1 MHATN
6 EALALA
12 WLYLDRP
19 RRTERVLRG
28 LGHVL
33 VVVYVLW
40 DVVTFGAW
48 VFGEYLY
55 APAVLT
61 PPVLGPPVAVAAFYL
76 LPAPAVGVTVR
87 VRRLEACLVASPD
100 RTPLSVAGTE
110 GHNTLP
116 HHYRITNELR
126 GSGPE

>member
-28 LGHVL
+28 LGRVL
-33 VVVYVLW
+33 VVVVYVLW

-61 PPVLGPPVAVAAFYL
+61 SPVLGPPVAVAAFYL

-87 VRRLEACLVASPD
+87 VRRLEACLVASRGPHAAEC
-100 RTPLSVAGTE
+100 RWNRRPQHPPAPLSD
-110 GHNTLP
+110 
-116 HHYRITNELR
+116 NE
-126 GSGPE
+126 